1 MWNEAKN
8 KVTQSYHKSNEA
20 FYDKMVNVSYT
31 QNVNEKKNILNSSR
45 KNATQ
50 NDIKSTINTRK
61 PRNYAETEDKYI
73 FDFPPQ
79 KKKKYGKKSKNW
91 NDNDLNGNGSK
102 NGEHRESNIA
112 YRNRI

>member
-79 KKKKYGKKSKNW
+79 KKKKIWKEIEKLERQRSQWQWIEKRRT
-91 NDNDLNGNGSK
+91 S
-102 NGEHRESNIA
+102 
-112 YRNRI
+112 RIKYCI